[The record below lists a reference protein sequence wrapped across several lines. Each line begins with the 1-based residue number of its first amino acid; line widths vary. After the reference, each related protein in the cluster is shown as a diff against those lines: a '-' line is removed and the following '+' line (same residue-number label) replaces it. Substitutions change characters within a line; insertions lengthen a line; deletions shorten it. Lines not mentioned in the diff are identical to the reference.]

1 MIDHG
6 ALLYLVR
13 LCGLIRPVTVTTAA
27 VVISIGSVFFISEA
41 LSRTKTLAEDST
53 NGSHSNPLIPNFD
66 DNMVDW
72 RILPSLDVE
81 FVLTEQVEQ
90 WLEATKRE
98 TIQENCLQW
107 IQTNDRWILGH
118 VILIRLFGL
127 AEYCT
132 EIRDEA
138 FVVHLHGLTVAIQTE
153 QGKSRQTVKSV
164 PDPAEQREKIVRYW
178 DLLEHHGAEKF
189 AKFRPPIVTDDKQ
202 PKTLSSDPTQVQQL
216 VDELLQKGPRWVP
229 VGLGSPSPVFDAES
243 MNLLKLYKRE
253 ASEACI
259 KRLLRDDSWESA
271 HLILCSLHATKT
283 RTHEEWIKNQCHLVI
298 DGLTIDINVEPE
310 EPRIHPVY
318 SNPEFEKHFL
328 RHRWLVRTNK
338 MSL

>member
-6 ALLYLVR
+6 ALLYRVR
-13 LCGLIRPVTVTTAA
+13 LCGLIRSVTVTIAA
-27 VVISIGSVFFISEA
+27 VVISITSIFFISEA
-41 LSRTKTLAEDST
+41 SSRSETLAEDLT
-53 NGSHSNPLIPNFD
+53 NGPNPNPPIPSFD
-66 DNMVDW
+66 DDMVDW

-81 FVLTEQVEQ
+81 FVLAEPVEQ

-98 TIQENCLQW
+98 TILENCLQW
-107 IQTNDRWILGH
+107 IHTNDRWILGH

-132 EIRDEA
+132 EFRDEA

-153 QGKSRQTVKSV
+153 QGQSRQTAKSV
-164 PDPAEQREKIVRYW
+164 PDPAEQKENIVRYW

-189 AKFRPPIVTDDKQ
+189 AKFRPPIVTDDKR
-202 PKTLSSDPTQVQQL
+202 PKTRSTDPTKVPQL
-216 VDELLQKGPRWVP
+216 VDKLLQKGPRWVP
-229 VGLGSPSPVFDAES
+229 VGLGSPSPVFDADS
-243 MNLLKLYKRE
+243 MNLLRLYKRE

-259 KRLLRDDSWESA
+259 KRLLRDDCWESA
-271 HLILCSLHATKT
+271 HLILCSLHATRT

-298 DGLTIDINVEPE
+298 DGLTIDVKVEPE
-310 EPRIHPVY
+310 EPRIRPVY
-318 SNPEFEKHFL
+318 SHAEFEKHFL
-328 RHRWLVRTNK
+328 RHRWLVRTKK